1 MLRYAV
7 LFLVIALVAGLFGF
21 GLTAGL
27 ALEAAKLLFIAFLVL
42 FVLSLLFGSARRFRD
57 ALRADRALAAAYEAE
72 KWRVAEAVGW
82 DKAAYAVAKGPFI
95 EAVLARLRVGGQP
108 GTVPREA

>member
-1 MLRYAV
+1 MRDDAGRRVAQFHLYV
-7 LFLVIALVAGLFGF
+7 LPAPAWEEK
-21 GLTAGL
+21 L
-27 ALEAAKLLFIAFLVL
+27 A
-42 FVLSLLFGSARRFRD
+42 FRD